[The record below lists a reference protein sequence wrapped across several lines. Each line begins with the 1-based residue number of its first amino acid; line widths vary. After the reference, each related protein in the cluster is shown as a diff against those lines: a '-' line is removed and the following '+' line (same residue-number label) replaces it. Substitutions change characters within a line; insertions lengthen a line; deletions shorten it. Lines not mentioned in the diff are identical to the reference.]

1 MTDHSHSPTP
11 FQRSLPNLLT
21 GLRVAV
27 IPPLVIA
34 FFLPDPWRA
43 WLPLVLFVVASV
55 TDWLDGNL
63 ARRWNA
69 GSKLGQFMDP
79 MADKLL
85 VVAVIVMLVSFGTI
99 GGWHVVPAI
108 AILCREMFVS
118 GLREFLAFRQIE
130 VPVSRLAKWKTAT
143 QMVALTVLLLPFQA
157 ALLPGLVLFWVAG
170 FLALQTG
177 LAYLSAARPQFRD
190 DGP

>member
-1 MTDHSHSPTP
+1 MAEHSHSPTP
-11 FQRSLPNLLT
+11 FQRGLPNLLT

-43 WLPLVLFVVASV
+43 WLPLVLFVAASI
-55 TDWLDGNL
+55 TDWLDGIL

-85 VVAVIVMLVSFGTI
+85 VVAVIIMLASDGTV

-118 GLREFLAFRQIE
+118 GLREFLAFRQVE

-143 QMVALTVLLLPFQA
+143 QMVALTVLLLPFEA
-157 ALLPGLVLFWVAG
+157 ALLPGLVLFWIAG

-177 LAYLSAARPQFRD
+177 FAYLSAAWPEFRD
-190 DGP
+190 DAR

>member
-21 GLRVAV
+21 ALRVAV

-99 GGWHVVPAI
+99 SGWHVVPAI

-157 ALLPGLVLFWVAG
+157 AVIPGLVLFWIAG

-177 LAYLSAARPQFRD
+177 LAYLSAAGPQFRD